1 MTAPDP
7 MRDFPELEMRSSL
20 DSFGGWLG
28 WLGQGTEPC
37 PAIAALQWK
46 ASQGDELPDD
56 ILLLRDA
63 FAQFGYAP
71 IEEADARVRG
81 LEKAFAEISEHLKGP
96 GTVDTATRE
105 WHIDQVRGIVDS
117 CVKFSGGFG
126 DDDEE
131 ATDAEA

>member
-1 MTAPDP
+1 MTTPDP
-7 MRDFPELEMRSSL
+7 MRDFPELEMQSSL

-46 ASQGDELPDD
+46 ASQGDELPDEL
-56 ILLLRDA
+56 LLLRNA

-71 IEEADARVRG
+71 IEEAVSRVQG
-81 LEKAFAEISEHLKGP
+81 LEIAFDQISELMKG
-96 GTVDTATRE
+96 GLSNNAKNA
-105 WHIDQVRGIVDS
+105 QKVRDIVDS

-126 DDDEE
+126 DDEE
-131 ATDAEA
+131 ADDA

>member
-7 MRDFPELEMRSSL
+7 MRDFPEIEMKSAL

-46 ASQGDELPDD
+46 GSQGDELPDE
-56 ILLLRDA
+56 LLVLRNA

-71 IEEADARVRG
+71 IEEAVARVQG
-81 LEKAFAEISEHLKGP
+81 LERAIAEIKEILDEP
-96 GTVDTATRE
+96 GGKAE
-105 WHIDQVRGIVDS
+105 IVRISDIVDS

-126 DDDEE
+126 EE
-131 ATDAEA
+131 EGDVEGDTKP